1 MIEALAKDEIDR
13 LCTLI
18 DTTDTRAAD
27 TSAAETGAV
36 PQEAACKKT
45 VTPHDF
51 RRHGRLSREH
61 IGIVRSVH
69 EAFAL
74 DAEAKLSAKLR
85 SAFRVRLADV
95 SQLPYGGFARSVPA
109 HPVLVFVGTEAPAA
123 VIEIT
128 PALAFAVIDRLLGG
142 TGIGA
147 DVPQRALTDIERV
160 IIEGFAAP
168 LLECLETAWGQ
179 SARLLG
185 IETDPARLAAIAP
198 KDEAAVLI
206 PLETAFAGI
215 EGTLRLCVPCS
226 ALGPVIRKL
235 TARGGRNADSRERL
249 EDGIANTGIGVSAFL
264 GTIRVPVR
272 DVLSL
277 RAGDVLRLNSVR
289 TGDHL
294 PVSVGGELKFLCRPG
309 VSGGKMAVQITKTI
323 AAGAVAPIAE
333 NSVAEALL

>member
-45 VTPHDF
+45 VTPYDF

-69 EAFAL
+69 EAFAQA
-74 DAEAKLSAKLR
+74 AEAKLSAKLR
-85 SAFRVRLADV
+85 GAFRVRLADV
-95 SQLPYGGFARSVPA
+95 SQLPYGGFARSLPA
-109 HPVLVFVGTEAPAA
+109 HPVLVIVGTEAPEA

-142 TGIGA
+142 SGSGA
-147 DVPQRALTDIERV
+147 EVPQRALTDIERGE
-160 IIEGFAAP
+160 ITEGFAAP
-168 LLECLETAWGQ
+168 LLECLGEAWGRT
-179 SARLLG
+179 ARLIR

-198 KDEAAVLI
+198 KDEAAVLV
-206 PLETAFAGI
+206 PLEAGFAGV

-226 ALGPVIRKL
+226 ALAPVIRRL
-235 TARGGRNADSRERL
+235 TARGGRRADSRERL
-249 EDGIANTGIGVSAFL
+249 KDAIANTGIGVSAFL

-294 PVSVGGELKFLCRPG
+294 PVSVGGALKFLCRPG

-323 AAGAVAPIAE
+323 AA
-333 NSVAEALL
+333 EALAEELL